1 MVKIKKQLDK
11 RILADPTKDFF
22 ISMLIKDIT
31 LKDAIGDLIDNSID
45 GAKRTA
51 KTVNLSG
58 YYVRITASKDEFE
71 IKDNCGGIDIN
82 IARNYAFRFGRPSEY
97 KIEKNLI
104 GQFGIGMKRA
114 FFKIGSDITVNS
126 VSQNSEFI
134 MPINVVEWQKLDKW
148 DFELRSLRETRSPI
162 PSSKWGTIINIK
174 DLSNDA
180 ETSFG
185 SNRFI
190 QELIDEIAYEHLYS
204 INKGLEIKINGSKIK
219 PPSLK
224 LIFDK
229 NFKPAYW
236 QHKFDNKLT
245 VEVLCG
251 VSEDK
256 GDEGGWYIFCNE
268 RLITGPDTTALTG
281 WTGRREGADGV
292 AAYHDQFHRFR
303 GYVFFNSPDA
313 SQLPWNT
320 TKTGVDKDSQ
330 KYQFVK
336 RKMIEMM
343 KPTMTL
349 MNSLKKE
356 REKNK
361 PKTEQPLSNK
371 INNAKILDIESVLK
385 RKASLTE
392 VFIFPKEKKTKEKL
406 GEGRISYSKP
416 YTKIERIKKALHVT
430 TLSEVGESTF
440 DYFYKREIGS

>member
-1 MVKIKKQLDK
+1 MAKIQTQNEFGKK
-11 RILADPTKDFF
+11 ITADPTKDFF

-51 KTVNLSG
+51 KSQNLSG
-58 YYVRITASKDEFE
+58 YYVRIAANKDGFE
-71 IKDNCGGIDIN
+71 INDNCGGIDIN

-114 FFKIGSDITVNS
+114 FFKIGSDITVYS
-126 VSQNSEFI
+126 IAQNSEFV
-134 MPINVVEWQKLDKW
+134 MPINVTKWQKLDKW
-148 DFELRSLRETRSPI
+148 DFELKSFKESKNPTPK
-162 PSSKWGTIINIK
+162 SKWGTTINID
-174 DLSNDA
+174 DLSDDA
-180 ETSFG
+180 ETSFS

-190 QELIDEIAYEHLYS
+190 QELRDEIAYEHLYN
-204 INKGLEIKINGSKIK
+204 INKGLEIKINGIRIKAPKLKI
-219 PPSLK
+219 
-224 LIFDK
+224 IFDK

-236 QHKFDNKLT
+236 QHKFDNQLA

-268 RLITGPDTTALTG
+268 KIITGPDTTALTG

-313 SQLPWNT
+313 SLLPWNT
-320 TKTGVDKDSQ
+320 TKTGIDKDSL

-349 MNSLKKE
+349 MNLLKKE

-361 PKTEQPLSNK
+361 PKTEQPLSSKVNT
-371 INNAKILDIESVLK
+371 AKILDIETVL
-385 RKASLTE
+385 
-392 VFIFPKEKKTKEKL
+392 KEKKH
-406 GEGRISYSKP
+406 P
-416 YTKIERIKKALHVT
+416 H
-430 TLSEVGESTF
+430 
-440 DYFYKREIGS
+440 